1 MIFQFPGGGN
11 EEHNEGEKGQMMII
25 ERECISNSAGLG
37 EQEAGPGRCQEQGQ
51 EREEG
56 VDAAKAGRVKKNICT
71 VK

>member
-1 MIFQFPGGGN
+1 M
-11 EEHNEGEKGQMMII
+11 K
-25 ERECISNSAGLG
+25 CISNSAGLG
-37 EQEAGPGRCQEQGQ
+37 EQEAGPGHCQEQGQ